1 MMRAFTG
8 QEMLSIWEVGQA
20 QHPLDRALTM
30 LQAEFPQARRDKLA
44 LLSIGQR
51 DSSLMRIR
59 EQTFGPRLSSLAVCP
74 ACQGQVEFLLDT
86 SQMHAESDIG
96 PVGQVHQLTG
106 DGYELQFRLPNS
118 RDLAAI
124 LGCQDVILARQLLLQ
139 RCIIQATRD
148 GAEVKAEDLPEPIVV
163 AVTARMDELDPEAE
177 MRLDLTCAACGHQ
190 WQVLFDIVSLLWTEI
205 TLCAKRLL
213 GEVHML
219 AQAYGWSEAEVLSM
233 NPVRRQFYLEM
244 VS

>member
-1 MMRAFTG
+1 MCAFTV

-30 LQAEFPQARRDKLA
+30 LQMEFPDTARDKLA

-51 DSSLMRIR
+51 DSSLMSIR
-59 EQTFGPRLSSLAVCP
+59 EQTFGLRLSSLALCP

-96 PVGQVHQLTG
+96 PIGRVHQLTG

-118 RDLAAI
+118 HDLAAI
-124 LGCQDVILARQLLLQ
+124 LGCQDVVLARQLLLQ
-139 RCIIQATRD
+139 RCITQATRD
-148 GAEVKAEDLPEPIVV
+148 GVEVKAEDLPEALVT
-163 AVTARMDELDPEAE
+163 AVTARMDELDPQAE

-205 TLCAKRLL
+205 TVCAKRLL
-213 GEVHML
+213 GEVNTL
-219 AQAYGWSEAEVLSM
+219 ALAYGWSEADILSM